1 MRFLLVSHNVF
12 EWTVSQIFL
21 DEQCIIVYISTD
33 ILLFFFDGITFW
45 YVRNVRA
52 FLSYLM
58 EFILS
63 AATTKKN
70 KRNVAILMNL
80 YWLYVFVLYLS
91 FACCRLP
98 SMPLSW
104 WRYWFWD
111 GDFAYFEDQ
120 GRVPWPDVAY
130 FLCVP
135 IAKGLRYSCW
145 ALQRH
150 PFCSPAC
157 WECWWVHGVG

>member
-45 YVRNVRA
+45 YVRNVK
-52 FLSYLM
+52 SI
-58 EFILS
+58 FILFDGIYLICRHNQKEQEKCCHS
-63 AATTKKN
+63 N
-70 KRNVAILMNL
+70 E
-80 YWLYVFVLYLS
+80 FVLIVCICFISGFCLLQASKYATLLVEVLVLGWGLCLFRRSGKSTLTGCCLLS
-91 FACCRLP
+91 LCSHRQR
-98 SMPLSW
+98 SQIQLSS
-104 WRYWFWD
+104 
-111 GDFAYFEDQ
+111 
-120 GRVPWPDVAY
+120 
-130 FLCVP
+130 LTC
-135 IAKGLRYSCW
+135 
-145 ALQRH
+145 H